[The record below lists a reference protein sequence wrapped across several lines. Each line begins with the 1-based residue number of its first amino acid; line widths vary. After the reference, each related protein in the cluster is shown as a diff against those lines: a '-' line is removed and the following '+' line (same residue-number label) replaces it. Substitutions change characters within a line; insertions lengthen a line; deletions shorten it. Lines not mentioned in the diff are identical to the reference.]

1 MGHFFDGAAGGIFS
15 GGLNLAGGIWQQF
28 RNEALQKKAMD
39 FQRSERE
46 AMQRYQTSEREAMQG
61 YQTSE
66 RNAQNLWQ
74 ESMYGKYQSPEAM
87 IRQYQNA
94 GINGVLAVGSGNNLG
109 TMSVSG
115 GSNGGAPSTG
125 SPSGHAPTPPYQNV
139 NAMSA
144 GFADIAGA
152 LKALGEA
159 KKLGIETKHYEEMII
174 QQVRGAQLE
183 NDFKALNLDI
193 AKVYA
198 RPMARAAYE
207 KLAAEI
213 SKTNMDVQVAQ
224 KQVDILVQEGQM
236 AKDRAEQFKEELLNN
251 RLKTIAETNELNKR
265 AEVHVGEKILKEE
278 QAKTEGTVRYVNI
291 QTAKLRELEQATEKE
306 KPELTRAIAD
316 LDRSLASLNWFE
328 QRYNTFNKESIWAA
342 RNAENKSRVQ
352 VAEETARQAEIA
364 TEMAQ
369 RDADWQTVEKIVGV
383 VADAAGTIFVG
394 TKVFKT
400 AKAAVNAARETHQPI
415 RYSFNNSM
423 NSKWYGKID

>member
-1 MGHFFDGAAGGIFS
+1 MGSFFDGAAGGIFS

-46 AMQRYQTSEREAMQG
+46 AMQRYQTSEREAQQG

-115 GSNGGAPSTG
+115 GSNGGAPSSG
-125 SPSGHAPTPPYQNV
+125 SPSGHAPTPPYQNI
-139 NAMSA
+139 NALSA
-144 GFADIAGA
+144 GFADIAGS

-159 KKLGIETKHYEEMII
+159 RKLGIETKHYEELIM

-224 KQVDILVQEGQM
+224 KQVDILVQQHQM
-236 AKDRAEQFKEELLNN
+236 AKDQAEQFKEQLRLN
-251 RLKTIAETNELNKR
+251 RLKTSAEINAINVKADLDKETQNL
-265 AEVHVGEKILKEE
+265 VHE
-278 QAKTEGTVRYVNI
+278 QAKT
-291 QTAKLRELEQATEKE
+291 QAT
-306 KPELTRAIAD
+306 TRGLQISQIALNNAIAPYYNSLKD
-316 LDRSLASLNWFE
+316 LTDSQKLSEDERREILKHEKFIKDYERRWSGATLDERIQAT
-328 QRYNTFNKESIWAA
+328 Q
-342 RNAENKSRVQ
+342 Q
-352 VAEETARQAEIA
+352 MAEEMQKHIA
-364 TEMAQ
+364 LLE
-369 RDADWQTVEKIVGV
+369 EKIQEAKNRNDWNDVKMFT
-383 VADAAGTIFVG
+383 DMLGTATSFSSFLP
-394 TKVFKT
+394 KP
-400 AKAAVNAARETHQPI
+400 APTH
-415 RYSFNNSM
+415 YHSHTGSTTNNIY
-423 NSKWYGKID
+423 N